1 MKQIL
6 RNILYI
12 IFPLISVWGIV
23 SCSDIDNHIG
33 TEEIS
38 LAGTPIN
45 VSATA
50 EEMEVSVES
59 RAMISRAEE
68 DNRTQINAE
77 ELSWLRGALEAG
89 LAITYSDMTETT
101 VAGKTK
107 EVRNKGN
114 ERVAI
119 LKYSQSTKEYSFCYK
134 KATEGEVDEKAKW
147 NDNGLHYFE
156 GQYVPEK
163 LRKTTGSSTDNVPAN
178 LISDQSNDQDY
189 NYSTENGEP
198 EGNIG
203 NYTLLSHYIGMP
215 PSWKTSATVDFIRL
229 PFKHRLSRVLA
240 YVLIDESLNTT
251 LRGYNTQRGDDGN
264 ISTEDDPNTTY
275 FYFNHVKVLDHVEE
289 GTKTVGHDENKIT
302 ISTLTP
308 KWTEARRVT
317 PHFFDEIKKSV
328 KQDGT
333 VASTDNDAN
342 NYFIA
347 YEDTKTGKKT
357 YPRDNNWSNI
367 NTSYRKSVQEVTGNN
382 PMSDAQV
389 AKADSV
395 SGYRR
400 HAYKKVPIYD
410 IIVRP
415 TYNNSTDNVM
425 YDEEEYYTGGSTTDG
440 NAGETANDDK
450 IRAYYY
456 ETNSIFFELELESG
470 LQYSKTFTFDLNAN
484 QQTVVYLTIDRS
496 GISYDE
502 SSYETWIRTN
512 ESDGYYGVDN
522 GEDNITHNL
531 SEVGSSWQR
540 AIRNGNASKDVTDGN
555 LYDDNVDALSTGRGQ
570 YMNPVEWTKEFA
582 KAWAEFGDDNKT
594 PTKHGDRHGYYFMLD
609 KDIEIDMR
617 LIPND
622 FIFTGHLDGKGHKIT
637 LTHTDATE
645 KYKYVTAKDESVI
658 NDLKKISYVTNSD
671 DPTNIEDYTLPELYE
686 LFRIENLEDREEGE
700 WVIPNLNVIES
711 LEERGEGEWIITN
724 LDALQGNENRDD
736 GEWNDPNL
744 NGVEGNEDRGDG
756 GWTDSNVNG
765 VEGNENRQDGWN
777 SGTTRAS
784 SQSRADGNNGGST
797 SKTYYLMVKVNSTE
811 WANLKEKTIAEINCT
826 DDITKYYYKKTSTSF
841 SKFKLDPHSV
851 YLKIE
856 AAANNYLFAGMN
868 GMYVTAQ
875 ETALG
880 THPTEDALKN
890 YKGVWEANVH
900 AEPNKATNNTTQYNW
915 VPYNGYRGELL
926 NVEIYGG
933 YFFPTDTDITIGKG
947 QTDKVNGYIIN
958 CKNNDQGLL
967 QNIVDIPRY
976 N

>member
-6 RNILYI
+6 RHILYT
-12 IFPLISVWGIV
+12 IFPLIGVWGIV

-77 ELSWLRGALEAG
+77 ELSWLQGALEAG
-89 LAITYSDMTETT
+89 LDITYSDMTEETT
-101 VAGKTK
+101 VGGKTK

-119 LKYSQSTKEYSFCYK
+119 LKYNQSTQKYSFLYK
-134 KATEGEVDEKAKW
+134 KKNSSDPDVDAKW

-156 GQYVPEK
+156 GQYVPAE
-163 LRKTTGSSTDNVPAN
+163 LRRTKGSTENNVPTN
-178 LISDQSNDQDY
+178 LISDQSNDEDR
-189 NYSTENGEP
+189 NYTTN
-198 EGNIG
+198 EGKIG

-229 PFKHRLSRVLA
+229 PFKHRLCRVLA

-251 LRGYNTQRGDDGN
+251 LRGYNTVRGEDGN
-264 ISTEDDPNTTY
+264 ISTKDDPNTTY

-289 GTKTVGHDENKIT
+289 DSKTVGHDENKIK

-317 PHFFDEIKKSV
+317 PHFYDEIKKSI
-328 KQDGT
+328 KQNGE
-333 VASTDNDAN
+333 VVSTDNDAN

-357 YPRDNNWSNI
+357 YPRDGNWSSI
-367 NTSYRKSVQEVTGNN
+367 NNTYRNSVQVTGND
-382 PMSDAQV
+382 PMSDALV

-415 TYNNSTDNVM
+415 TYNNTYDNVM
-425 YDEEEYYTGGSTTDG
+425 YDEEGYYKGRTNEG
-440 NAGETANDDK
+440 NAEETADDDK
-450 IRAYYY
+450 IRNYYN
-456 ETNSIFFELELESG
+456 EKNSIFFELELESG

-582 KAWAEFGDDNKT
+582 KAWARFGDDNKT

-617 LIPND
+617 LIPDN

-637 LTHTDATE
+637 LTNTDATV
-645 KYKYVTAKDESVI
+645 KYVTAEDESVI

-777 SGTTRAS
+777 SGISCAS

-811 WANLKEKTIAEINCT
+811 WANLNIAEINCT
-826 DDITKYYYKKTSTSF
+826 NDITKYYYKKTSTSF

-851 YLKIE
+851 YLEKQVT
-856 AAANNYLFAGMN
+856 ANNYLFAGMN

-880 THPTEDALKN
+880 EHPTEDDLKN

-900 AEPNKATNNTTQYNW
+900 AEPNKATNNRTQYNW
-915 VPYNGYRGELL
+915 VPYTGYRSEIL
-926 NVEIYGG
+926 NVEISDG

-958 CKNNDQGLL
+958 CKNKDGKFI